1 MVQLYVAVDI
11 LPDPEVVMTPPMTL
25 IETEL
30 AIQKMI
36 ADPMNGVTI
45 FPDED
50 GVYRGDY
57 MGKPVALVPREFV
70 EQSA

>member
-57 MGKPVALVPREFV
+57 MGNPVALVPREFV